1 VNRIHAPTSAVE
13 KSEGDQVS
21 AIWVLAAAAVWLVV
35 AMAGAWALQRAT
47 RNAGWVDAVWSG
59 ATGLGA
65 ALAALAP
72 VPGAGGVHVRQVLA
86 AAMAASWGARLA
98 WHIYLRTKGGGPEDV
113 RYATFRREWG
123 ADFEKRLFSFLM
135 IQAAAAWVLVLTVF
149 VAARNG
155 APGLGLLDLAAVALL
170 AGSVA
175 GEGQADAQLQRFRQA
190 GSGGI
195 CDVGLWGWSRHP
207 NYFFEFLGWCAY
219 PLLALSGGGERWAIA
234 LLGPAM
240 MFWLLRYVSGVPPLE
255 AAMLARRGEAFREYQ
270 ARVSVFFPWPG
281 RKKASASF

>member
-1 VNRIHAPTSAVE
+1 MGLDHPYTEI
-13 KSEGDQVS
+13 EGVTVS
-21 AIWVLAAAAVWLVV
+21 AIWVLTIAALWLAL
-35 AMAGAWALQRAT
+35 AMTGAWALQRAT

-72 VPGAGGVHVRQVLA
+72 VPDGDGMQARQILA
-86 AAMAASWGARLA
+86 ALMASVWGGRLA
-98 WHIYLRTKGGGPEDV
+98 WHIHLRTRGGGAEDV

-149 VAARNG
+149 MAARNPT
-155 APGLGLLDLAAVALL
+155 PGLGPADLVGAALL
-170 AGSVA
+170 VGAVA
-175 GEGQADAQLQRFRQA
+175 GEGEADAQLQRFRQA

-219 PLLALSGGGERWAIA
+219 PLLALSGGGVRWLVA
-234 LLGPAM
+234 LAGPAM

-255 AAMLARRGEAFREYQ
+255 TAMLARRGDAFRAYQ
-270 ARVSVFFPWPG
+270 ARVSVFFPWPPKHG
-281 RKKASASF
+281 V

>member
-1 VNRIHAPTSAVE
+1 MT
-13 KSEGDQVS
+13 
-21 AIWVLAAAAVWLVV
+21 
-35 AMAGAWALQRAT
+35 GAWALQRAT

-59 ATGLGA
+59 ATGLGGA
-65 ALAALAP
+65 VAALAP
-72 VPGAGGVHVRQVLA
+72 VPGGDGMHTRQYLA
-86 AAMAASWGARLA
+86 ALMAAAWGGRLA
-98 WHIYLRTKGGGPEDV
+98 WHIYLRTRGGGPEDV

-149 VAARNG
+149 VAARNTT
-155 APGLGLLDLAAVALL
+155 PGLGVLDLAGVALL
-170 AGSVA
+170 AAAVA
-175 GEGQADAQLQRFRQA
+175 GEGLADAQLQRFRQA

-195 CDVGLWGWSRHP
+195 CDAGLWGWSRHP

-219 PLLALSGGGERWAIA
+219 PLLAIGGGFTWVIA

-255 AAMLARRGEAFREYQ
+255 EAMLARRGEAFRAYQ
-270 ARVSVFFPWPG
+270 ARVSVFFPWPPK
-281 RKKASASF
+281 RAA